1 MNKHIPYHDM
11 YSGPG
16 ESMGERCYSRAVRK
30 NPKLESIKNMLDDAW
45 NETQKSKE
53 QVWDPK
59 RDEVKIETVMKRDY
73 GPFESGWDMGSR
85 PLVWSD
91 PFFITDTTIE
101 YNTEDHEPLVWDRE
115 KTYKWVE
122 II

>member
-1 MNKHIPYHDM
+1 MTQHIPYHDM

-16 ESMGERCYSRAVRK
+16 ESMGEKKAYDWS
-30 NPKLESIKNMLDDAW
+30 PKI
-45 NETQKSKE
+45 
-53 QVWDPK
+53 
-59 RDEVKIETVMKRDY
+59 DEDKIVAVMKRDY

>member
-1 MNKHIPYHDM
+1 
-11 YSGPG
+11 
-16 ESMGERCYSRAVRK
+16 
-30 NPKLESIKNMLDDAW
+30 MLDDAW

-59 RDEVKIETVMKRDY
+59 RDEVKIVTVMRRDY

-85 PLVWSD
+85 PLVW
-91 PFFITDTTIE
+91 
-101 YNTEDHEPLVWDRE
+101 DRE

>member
-1 MNKHIPYHDM
+1 MTQHIPYHDM

-16 ESMGERCYSRAVRK
+16 ESMGEKKAYDWS
-30 NPKLESIKNMLDDAW
+30 PKI
-45 NETQKSKE
+45 
-53 QVWDPK
+53 
-59 RDEVKIETVMKRDY
+59 DEDKIVAVMKRDY

-85 PLVWSD
+85 PLVW
-91 PFFITDTTIE
+91 
-101 YNTEDHEPLVWDRE
+101 DRE